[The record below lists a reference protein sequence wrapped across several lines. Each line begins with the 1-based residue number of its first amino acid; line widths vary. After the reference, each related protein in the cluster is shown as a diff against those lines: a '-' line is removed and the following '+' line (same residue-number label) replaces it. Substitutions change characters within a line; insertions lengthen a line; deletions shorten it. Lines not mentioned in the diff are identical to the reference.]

1 MSKEDTPAP
10 APAEEQKP
18 VDGEAAE
25 TQAEH
30 PKVEEQP
37 KEEPVQEE
45 EKPDVERVWRAKM
58 NCQMPWRDF
67 VRGETVKLKDSQVD
81 SRVRALFDCLTPGEA
96 EEKKVDPDVA
106 VMVSRLK
113 AAKVPMKKNMS
124 EDKIRELFDRFLGS
138 GATAGEISK
147 DAK

>member
-1 MSKEDTPAP
+1 MSKNEETPAP
-10 APAEEQKP
+10 APVEEEKP

-25 TQAEH
+25 PQAEQ
-30 PKVEEQP
+30 PNVEEQP
-37 KEEPVQEE
+37 KEE

-81 SRVRALFDCLTPGEA
+81 SRVRALFDCLTPDEA
-96 EEKKVDPDVA
+96 EEKKLNPDVA

-124 EDKIRELFDRFLGS
+124 EEKIRELFDRFLGS